1 MANHTDFE
9 ADKSIMEIDFRQLRE
24 DETPPYHL
32 LELADPSRK
41 VIDTYLPDSEIY
53 LGEYNGRI
61 IAEYVL
67 YPIDSNNII
76 EIKNIAVLPE
86 FQGKGFGKKINLSRK
101 FRKTDFLPARYLSI
115 LFLHFQA
122 KSWRVQD

>member
-1 MANHTDFE
+1 
-9 ADKSIMEIDFRQLRE
+9 MEIDFRQLRE

-41 VIDTYLPDSEIY
+41 VIDDYLPGSEIY
-53 LGEYNGRI
+53 LSENSAEI
-61 IAEYVL
+61 IGVYVL
-67 YPIDSNNII
+67 SPPEALNPI

>member
-1 MANHTDFE
+1 LANHTDFE

-41 VIDTYLPDSEIY
+41 VIDDYLPGSEIY
-53 LGEYNGRI
+53 LSENSAEI
-61 IAEYVL
+61 IGVYVL
-67 YPIDSNNII
+67 SPPEALNPI

-86 FQGKGFGKKINLSRK
+86 FQGKGKVLDKKLI
-101 FRKTDFLPARYLSI
+101 
-115 LFLHFQA
+115 
-122 KSWRVQD
+122 

>member
-1 MANHTDFE
+1 LLANHTDFE

-41 VIDTYLPDSEIY
+41 VIDDYLPGSEIY
-53 LGEYNGRI
+53 LSENSAEI
-61 IAEYVL
+61 IGVYVL
-67 YPIDSNNII
+67 SPPEALNPI

-86 FQGKGFGKKINLSRK
+86 FQGKGKVLDKKLI
-101 FRKTDFLPARYLSI
+101 
-115 LFLHFQA
+115 
-122 KSWRVQD
+122 